1 MSYNGGSSCQVQ
13 FFVFLFAFIL
23 SSSNN
28 DTKGKNWELRAYKTK
43 AMEIVKHIL
52 EMVIFTL
59 LSIETLLTTRV
70 SSSS

>member
-1 MSYNGGSSCQVQ
+1 MSYNGSSSCQVQ

-43 AMEIVKHIL
+43 AMEIVKEIFA
-52 EMVIFTL
+52 IFTL
-59 LSIETLLTTRV
+59 LRIEALLTTRV
-70 SSSS
+70 SSS